1 MRRTRLLQWSKTLT
15 QLAASLSTV
24 GRSTIPCIALASC
37 STGVLDSHGS
47 VGAAEAKI
55 LVNSVVIMLAIGAP
69 TMIATLAFAWWFRA
83 GNLKAQY
90 RPEWV
95 YSGRVE
101 LVVWGLPFL
110 VILFLSGL
118 IWIGS
123 HELDPF
129 KPIAGRGKPVE
140 VQVVSLDWK
149 WLFIYPS
156 QSVASVNE
164 LVVPAEAPIHFSLTS
179 GSVMNAF
186 FVPQLGGM
194 IATMNGMTS
203 QLWLKADR
211 AGDYYGES
219 AQFSGDGF
227 SGMHFTLRAVTQ
239 EAFDD
244 WIAKARGAQRGLT
257 ESEYAE
263 LARESQDVTPFAYR
277 SVEPGLF
284 ENIVSGKIPPR
295 EEPLRRVSGAEI
307 R

>member
-1 MRRTRLLQWSKTLT
+1 MRRTRLLQWSKTLA
-15 QLAASLSTV
+15 QRIAPLSTV
-24 GRSTIPCIALASC
+24 VRLAIPCAALASC
-37 STGVLDSHGS
+37 STGVLDSQGS

-55 LVNSVVIMLAIGAP
+55 LINSVVIMLAIGVP
-69 TMIATLAFAWWFRA
+69 TILATLAFAWWFRA
-83 GNLKAQY
+83 GNLRAQY

-101 LVVWGLPFL
+101 LVVWGLPLL

-129 KPIAGRGKPVE
+129 KPVAGRGKPIE
-140 VQVVSLDWK
+140 VQVVSLAWK

-164 LVVPAEAPIHFSLTS
+164 LVVPVDAPVHFSLTS
-179 GSVMNAF
+179 GSVMNMF

-194 IATMNGMTS
+194 IATMNGMMS
-203 QLWLKADR
+203 QLWLKADH

-227 SGMHFTLRAVTQ
+227 SGMRFTLHAVTQ
-239 EAFDD
+239 EAFDG
-244 WIAKARGAQRGLT
+244 WIAKTRGAGRDLT
-257 ESEYAE
+257 EAEYGE
-263 LARESQDVTPFAYR
+263 LSRESQNVSPFTFR
-277 SVEPGLF
+277 SVEPELF
-284 ENIVSGKIPPR
+284 EKIVSDKIPPR
-295 EEPLRRVSGAEI
+295 EEPLRQVSGAEI